1 MKSATIYSSIPN
13 DFGAEALDEIIRVP
27 GVRIE
32 RIISKGHTSP
42 ENGWYDQEEN
52 EWVMVLEGSGTVT
65 FEDGSTANL
74 SKGDHINIPAHCKHR
89 VSWTDPSQL
98 TIWLAVFYR

>member
-1 MKSATIYSSIPN
+1 MKTANIYDSIPK
-13 DFGAEALDEIIRVP
+13 DPETEVYDEIIRTP

-52 EWVMVLEGSGTVT
+52 EWVMVLEGSGTLT
-65 FEDGSTANL
+65 FEDGSAAHL
-74 SKGDHINIPAHCKHR
+74 SKGDHINIPAHCKHM
-89 VSWTDPSQL
+89 VSWTDPNQL
-98 TIWLAVFYR
+98 TIWLVVFYK